1 MLSKV
6 VVFLIPNQ
14 SRYPLV
20 CACYQVLR
28 STNVVLPCS
37 IMACVFSNPDP
48 SFTESPRLVTH
59 NQLQEFGLSLR
70 CNSGCCIAGRRWTCQ
85 TDDDDDDDDYYH
97 YMVLLLQH
105 DPTSSNQNTSARMTR
120 SVLRMGYAASHL
132 HFPRR
137 RKEYWCRGSAG
148 LMVPLMQELIRSI
161 FAAT

>member
-28 STNVVLPCS
+28 STNVLRS
-37 IMACVFSNPDP
+37 TAMLDYGMRLLP

-59 NQLQEFGLSLR
+59 SQLQEFGLSLR

-85 TDDDDDDDDYYH
+85 TPDCRRHRLDDDDDDDDYYH

-105 DPTSSNQNTSARMTR
+105 DPMGSTSSNQKHLCSYD
-120 SVLRMGYAASHL
+120 SVMY
-132 HFPRR
+132 
-137 RKEYWCRGSAG
+137 CVRG
-148 LMVPLMQELIRSI
+148 MQLAICTFHVGERSI
-161 FAAT
+161 GVGAQLA